1 MAMLQIAIRQPA
13 VGFVLAGVAV
23 ALILVDALLGTNSSR
38 AVYDIVPD
46 PAGGMPF

>member
-13 VGFVLAGVAV
+13 VGFVLAGVVAV
-23 ALILVDALLGTNSSR
+23 LILADALLGTSSSR